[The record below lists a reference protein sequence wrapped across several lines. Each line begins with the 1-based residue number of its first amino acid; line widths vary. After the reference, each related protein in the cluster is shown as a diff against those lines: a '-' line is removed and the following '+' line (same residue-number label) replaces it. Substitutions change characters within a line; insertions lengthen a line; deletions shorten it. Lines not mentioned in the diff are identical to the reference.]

1 MKIYRVVP
9 DSFVTGKRFNAHGH
23 VSSEDIYYRMGYIPF
38 LDELAHHDYNNLQ
51 CKNKQGKYFYLFAED
66 AIQEGNSLIN
76 VYHRLRADTFFV
88 VEYDVPID
96 IIMKNIGYGDYTR
109 GIMPLFLAETF
120 IEKRDLGSSIITS
133 DQVKENELL
142 KKLILAFKDSLK
154 RIQEYGSFAYADYQ
168 FYTDYFGIYDLS
180 SINDEE
186 IIKNALLNSNFYS
199 AFLYQQCELVL
210 STYITG
216 KALPVNIEF
225 ISHKLGG
232 LEEYSKYCKN
242 LGVRCDFSKEHREFK
257 EEFLSNIK
265 KENPDNEQI
274 KKLLRG
280 KNYL

>member
-51 CKNKQGKYFYLFAED
+51 CKNKQGKYFYLF
-66 AIQEGNSLIN
+66 
-76 VYHRLRADTFFV
+76 

-142 KKLILAFKDSLK
+142 KKIILAFKDSLK